1 MNRWNI
7 SHLIFYSKNNLH
19 RTIEFNVNDVTI
31 ITGASNTGKSA
42 VITAIDYCLG
52 SSTNNIP
59 AFVSAR
65 VTHIAT
71 KWSDGTTEF
80 VIGREISKSGKASGN
95 MYFEYGADVDVPISA
110 NDLNGRGNIEEIK
123 ALLENLFGFTVVNES
138 DNVLSVNKISIRQI
152 TPFIYL
158 DKKVIDSDTT
168 LMYGLDDQ
176 NASKRIID
184 SLPYFLGAIDLK
196 ELEAMRRL
204 RGLKKGIESEERKQ
218 ILFEQHQIDVLE
230 KCRSLLAE
238 ASQVGLFQMDDSV
251 VSANKDTL
259 IDILERLTKWEYSAV
274 NFENDDVLKSLQII
288 KSNQL
293 AELNI
298 LRRKKT
304 AAIQMNSTTD
314 DYDKVVEKQLSK
326 LDLSK
331 FFQHTEEKC
340 PVCSSDFKEPNEIS
354 KMIENSIVE
363 LRRERKVVKNHKPA
377 MNGFVKEIDEKID
390 GLQININ
397 KSDNE
402 IRNLIKESEVAQNQ
416 LVLNQNISR
425 IIGRISYFLDNHTAV
440 EAFDQKKLNDYNR
453 EIEQINS
460 KYGKSHKE
468 ERIALAERKI
478 SKYATANLKELPRGI
493 PIENCEV
500 NFFSKQPKLVI
511 TDAET
516 ERKTPFANIGSDEN
530 YLSLHLSFAFA
541 FQRFLSEKKSSVP
554 GLLILD
560 QVSRPY
566 YSNKDSDDEK
576 DIKEVDINNDDDSA
590 ALEKH
595 FNFIFKQVQEQKG
608 LQVIILEHAYLSYHE
623 AYKKAT
629 KYKWPKIA
637 NDKLIPSD
645 WPEVFES

>member
-7 SHLIFYSKNNLH
+7 SHLIFYSKNDLH
-19 RTIEFNVNDVTI
+19 RALEFKVNDVTI

-52 SSTNNIP
+52 SSSSNIP

-71 KWSDGTTEF
+71 KWSNGTTEF
-80 VIGREISKSGKASGN
+80 VVARELSKSGKASGN
-95 MYFEYGADVDVPISA
+95 MYFEYGANVDVPTSS
-110 NDLNGRGNIEEIK
+110 NNLNGRGNIEEVK
-123 ALLENLFGFTVVNES
+123 ALLESLFGFKEVNDS
-138 DNVLSVNKISIRQI
+138 DNPFSVNKISIRQI

-168 LMYGLDDQ
+168 LMYGLDDP

-184 SLPYFLGAIDLK
+184 SLPYFLGAIDLE

-204 RGLKKGIESEERKQ
+204 RGLKKGVETEERKQ
-218 ILFEQHQIDVLE
+218 MLFEQHQVDVLE
-230 KCRSLLAE
+230 KCKSLLAE
-238 ASQVGLFQMDDSV
+238 ASQVGLYQMDSSFDS
-251 VSANKDTL
+251 APKDTL
-259 IDILERLTKWEYSAV
+259 ISILQGLTRWEYRAV
-274 NFENDDVLKSLQII
+274 NFENEELVKALQTA

-293 AELNI
+293 VELNM
-298 LRRKKT
+298 LRRKRS
-304 AAIQMNSTTD
+304 AAIQMNTTTEE
-314 DYDKVVEKQLSK
+314 YDTVVEKQLSK

-340 PVCSSDFKEPNEIS
+340 PVCSSEFKEPNEIS
-354 KMIENSIVE
+354 KMIEDSIIE
-363 LRRERKVVKNHKPA
+363 LKREKNVVKNHKPT
-377 MNGFVKEIDEKID
+377 MNGFVKEVDDRIDT
-390 GLQININ
+390 LQSSIN
-397 KSDNE
+397 KSDAE
-402 IRNLIKESEVAQNQ
+402 IRNLIKESGIAQQQ
-416 LVLNQNISR
+416 LILNQSITR
-425 IIGRISYFLDNHTAV
+425 AIGRISYFLDNHVSV
-440 EAFDQKKLNDYNR
+440 EAFDYKKLNEYNK

-460 KYGKSHKE
+460 KYGKSQKE
-468 ERIALAERKI
+468 ERITLAEHKI
-478 SKYATANLKELPRGI
+478 SNYTTANLKELPRGI

-500 NFFSKQPKLVI
+500 NFFSKQPKLII
-511 TDAET
+511 TDSET
-516 ERKTPFANIGSDEN
+516 DRKTPFANIGSDEN

-541 FQRFLSEKKSSVP
+541 FQRFLAEKKSSVP
-554 GLLILD
+554 GILILD

-566 YSNKDSDDEK
+566 YSNKENENDEDVNEITSK
-576 DIKEVDINNDDDSA
+576 DDDSA

-595 FNFIFKQVQEQKG
+595 FDFIFSQVASQKG
-608 LQVIILEHAYLSYHE
+608 LQVIVLEHAYLSYHD

-645 WPEVFES
+645 WPENFEA

>member
-7 SHLIFYSKNNLH
+7 SHLVFYSKNDLH
-19 RTIEFNVNDVTI
+19 RALEFNVNDVTI

-52 SSTNNIP
+52 SSSSNIP

-80 VIGREISKSGKASGN
+80 VVARELSKSGKASAN
-95 MYFEYGADVDVPISA
+95 MYFEYGANVEVPTSS
-110 NDLNGRGNIEEIK
+110 NNLNGRGNIEEVK
-123 ALLENLFGFTVVNES
+123 ALLESLFGFKEVNDS
-138 DNVLSVNKISIRQI
+138 DNAFSVNKISIRQI

-184 SLPYFLGAIDLK
+184 SLPYFLGAIDLE
-196 ELEAMRRL
+196 ELEAMRKL
-204 RGLKKGIESEERKQ
+204 RGLKKGVETEEKKQ
-218 ILFEQHQIDVLE
+218 MLFEQHQVDVLE

-238 ASQVGLFQMDDSV
+238 ASQVGLFQMDDSMN
-251 VSANKDTL
+251 SAPKDTL
-259 IDILERLTKWEYSAV
+259 ISVLQGLTRWEYRAV
-274 NFENDDVLKSLQII
+274 NFENEDIVKSLQTA

-293 AELNI
+293 VELNM
-298 LRRKKT
+298 LRRKRS
-304 AAIQMNSTTD
+304 AAIQMNTTTD
-314 DYDKVVEKQLSK
+314 EYDTVVEKQLSK

-340 PVCSSDFKEPNEIS
+340 PVCSSEFKEPNEIS

-363 LRRERKVVKNHKPA
+363 LKREKNVVKNHKPT
-377 MNGFVKEIDEKID
+377 MNGFVKEIDDRIEI
-390 GLQININ
+390 LQSSVN

-402 IRNLIKESEVAQNQ
+402 IRNLIKESEIAQQQ
-416 LVLNQNISR
+416 LVLNQSITR
-425 IIGRISYFLDNHTAV
+425 VIGRISYFLDNHV
-440 EAFDQKKLNDYNR
+440 VVDAFDYKKLNEYNQ
-453 EIEQINS
+453 EIELING
-460 KYGKSHKE
+460 KYGKSQKE

-478 SKYATANLKELPRGI
+478 SNYTTANLKDLPRGI

-511 TDAET
+511 TDSDT

-541 FQRFLSEKKSSVP
+541 FQRFLAEKKSSVP

-566 YSNKDSDDEK
+566 YSNKESEDEK
-576 DIKEVDINNDDDSA
+576 DIKEIDIKDDDDSA

-595 FNFIFKQVQEQKG
+595 FDFIFSQVAEQKG
-608 LQVIILEHAYLSYHE
+608 LQVIVLEHAYLSYHE

-645 WPEVFES
+645 WPEDFEA